1 MGRGHRKTARM
12 RASVPER
19 VEQGGG
25 DALRDPLRSKGRP
38 LVVDVDEVMVRGS
51 SVPADIASDLIRR
64 LRAFAA
70 AITASLGAQA
80 RSTHGVARSGFDP
93 SRVQFDPDAVRFLLQ
108 VLGEGRPVYLCS
120 ETHPEPFV
128 SAVAEHLGVFT
139 AWAAAP
145 ERRLPPAQR
154 EVLPPVL
161 RQGFDYIG
169 SAAVALPDSASRLA
183 RSARSEPSAPA
194 RVSMRVSMRSW
205 LKLFRV
211 HQYAKNALVLVPLLT
226 AHKFALGSAATSLLA
241 VIAFSLCA
249 SGAYILNDLLDVEAD
264 RAHPTKRNRPIA
276 SGAIPAS
283 RAVGA
288 MALALVAAFAI
299 AMSISIEFGGVLLG
313 YFALTTSYSFWL
325 KRIATVDVV
334 VLATLYTVRV
344 IGGAVAISV
353 PMSEWLLAFSLF
365 IFMSL
370 ALVKRYIELAGQ
382 PDGAVLAARGY
393 QVEDKSMIAIL
404 AAASGFNAVVIFTLY
419 ISSDTVR
426 ALYSHPQLLW
436 VGCPILM
443 YWIGRVM
450 LFAQRGLIDDDP
462 VIFALRD
469 RVSWVALG
477 AIGAIML
484 AAI

>member
-1 MGRGHRKTARM
+1 M
-12 RASVPER
+12 
-19 VEQGGG
+19 
-25 DALRDPLRSKGRP
+25 
-38 LVVDVDEVMVRGS
+38 RGS
-51 SVPADIASDLIRR
+51 SAPADIASDLIRR

-70 AITASLGAQA
+70 AITASLGPQA
-80 RSTHGVARSGFDP
+80 RSAHGADPSGFDP
-93 SRVQFDPDAVRFLLQ
+93 SRAQFDHDAVRFLLQ

-128 SAVAEHLGVFT
+128 SAVAQHLGVFT

-145 ERRLPPAQR
+145 ERQLAAAQR
-154 EVLPPVL
+154 EELPPL
-161 RQGFDYIG
+161 LHQGFDYIG

-183 RSARSEPSAPA
+183 RPARSEPSAPA
-194 RVSMRVSMRSW
+194 RVSMRSW

-226 AHKFALGSAATSLLA
+226 AHKFALGSAATSLFA

-288 MALALVAAFAI
+288 MALALVSAFAI

-393 QVEDKSMIAIL
+393 QVEDKAMIAIL